1 MSLPAPVA
9 TRTRPGAQQRGEDT
23 RLRILRTALQVFATE
38 GYEGASTRT
47 LAERANVNL
56 PALQYYFGNKEGL
69 YRAVIDHIGEIV
81 ESRIAPVAEQIHAA
95 LAAGDVPRRQLIEL
109 LCRMLDAFVALVT
122 DQTSPDW
129 ESRALFFARA
139 EIEQQPAL
147 DTSAQAGHA
156 ADRRAL
162 RRADRPP
169 DRSTTRYGANAVAH
183 RCRDRTGNRVLQSQG
198 APGAGLEPT
207 RGLHG
212 SGPSRRWCA
221 STPERS
227 SVSSKGPRRDIVAP
241 DRWRDRAAHSAVALG
256 LRGRPR
262 FPRPAAPEDAGYT
275 PRTIAAAHRST
286 PRWRRG
292 AALRARRGPVRAS
305 GGRCSIPSRSTSW
318 WSARSR
324 PIPISMPRRPRC
336 ARRNENVYAGEASL
350 FPTRQRQLPSRS
362 ATRISG
368 AEFGEPNLRRTLSAS
383 SPRSSTSPT
392 RRMCSAARAGRS
404 NRCRRRPSTSASSLK
419 RPI

>member
-147 DTSAQAGHA
+147 DTLHKRVMRQIVEPCAVLIGRLTGQ
-156 ADRRAL
+156 
-162 RRADRPP
+162 PP
-169 DRSTTRYGANAVAH
+169 DT
-183 RCRDRTGNRVLQSQG
+183 
-198 APGAGLEPT
+198 EPT
-207 RGLHG
+207 LLR
-212 SGPSRRWCA
+212 
-221 STPERS
+221 T
-227 SVSSKGPRRDIVAP
+227 VAVIGQVTVFCN
-241 DRWRDRAAHSAVALG
+241 RKAHQALG
-256 LRGRPR
+256 WNQLEGARV
-262 FPRPAAPEDAGYT
+262 
-275 PRTIAAAHRST
+275 RTIQALVREHTRAIFRVVKRTT
-286 PRWRRG
+286 P
-292 AALRARRGPVRAS
+292 
-305 GGRCSIPSRSTSW
+305 
-318 WSARSR
+318 
-324 PIPISMPRRPRC
+324 
-336 ARRNENVYAGEASL
+336 
-350 FPTRQRQLPSRS
+350 
-362 ATRISG
+362 
-368 AEFGEPNLRRTLSAS
+368 
-383 SPRSSTSPT
+383 
-392 RRMCSAARAGRS
+392 
-404 NRCRRRPSTSASSLK
+404 
-419 RPI
+419 